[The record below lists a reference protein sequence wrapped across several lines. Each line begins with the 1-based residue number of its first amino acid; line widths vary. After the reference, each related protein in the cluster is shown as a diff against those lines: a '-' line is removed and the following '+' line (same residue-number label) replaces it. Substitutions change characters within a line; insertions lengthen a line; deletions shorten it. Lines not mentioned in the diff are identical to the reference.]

1 MNEPIEFAHFLND
14 NFIQPEEWHNKF
26 WVSCATEEKHTIEE
40 IYEIFK
46 NLDTTERVTGI
57 IVNYLRSK
65 KG

>member
-1 MNEPIEFAHFLND
+1 MNESIEFAHFLND
-14 NFIQPEEWHNKF
+14 NFLQPEEWQGKLWTNRSGK
-26 WVSCATEEKHTIEE
+26 KHTIEE